1 MPQYKIALIGHSGA
15 GKSDCLLEM
24 GGDPVMAEMDCGLGT
39 GKAPTMQQ
47 ALEWITNTPRDQ
59 GVVVFGVHIDT
70 LNEIAR
76 AKEREDANALL
87 SQVRFVYLLCN
98 DRQIYEERLRS
109 DRNRSED
116 NIRSVLNDY
125 EQLKGLF
132 RRVADHIIDTTHR
145 DIAQVVEEVL
155 VYRRMLLA

>member
-1 MPQYKIALIGHSGA
+1 MPQFKIALIGHSGA

-24 GGDPVMAEMDCGLGT
+24 GGDAAVAEMDCGLGT

-47 ALEWITNTPRDQ
+47 ALEWIASTPRDQ
-59 GVVVFGVHIDT
+59 GVVVFGVHRDT

-76 AKEREDANALL
+76 AKERKDADILL
-87 SQVRFVYLLCN
+87 SQVRFVYLHCD

-116 NIRSVLNDY
+116 NIRSALNDY
-125 EQLKGLF
+125 EVLKGLF
-132 RRVADHIIDTTHR
+132 SRVADHTIDTTHK
-145 DIAQVVEEVL
+145 DLAEVAEEIL
-155 VYRRMLLA
+155 VYRRMLA